1 MVQLDGKGRLL
12 LMEVIIQRRDG
23 KGEMHARIRLL
34 DHNCLLEF
42 LNARCCSNTHTAAA
56 AAAATT
62 TSGLDTEAGFN
73 VASTGRRTE
82 EKKVAAVA
90 I

>member
-1 MVQLDGKGRLL
+1 MG
-12 LMEVIIQRRDG
+12 VIIQRREEEG
-23 KGEMHARIRLL
+23 KCMLVIRLL

-42 LNARCCSNTHTAAA
+42 FSARCCTNTHTSTATATA
-56 AAAATT
+56 TATALSATATT
-62 TSGLDTEAGFN
+62 GLDTEEGFN